1 MKIILEFS
9 FALYVS
15 LLEEIPDGNCFKN
28 DSGHPVLI
36 YDFNG
41 ISPIVPNIQIILEMF

>member
-1 MKIILEFS
+1 MLAYWKKFLMVTV
-9 FALYVS
+9 L
-15 LLEEIPDGNCFKN
+15 KN